1 MTHGLNHH
9 RTVNNIIVVIRYNII
24 KGREG
29 GRGRGGRREREGERE
44 RGREREGGRERVLT
58 HGVIKQEMTYKNK
71 LQLGMACVLI
81 VTIYKQQVIELSGRN
96 LGFDYELVVKSIYR
110 IPSLH
115 WHVLGVQYVH

>member
-29 GRGRGGRREREGERE
+29 GRGRGGGREREGERE
-44 RGREREGGRERVLT
+44 GERERRGRERVLT